1 MKKFLVMFEVK
12 SEDSFGEEY
21 FWTHGATIVVESK
34 DPQRAYIK
42 ARNLYKKELR
52 KYVMREF
59 LDGFVDDCR
68 VRVQE
73 IKEGDGI
80 IF

>member
-1 MKKFLVMFEVK
+1 MKKFLVMFELK

-21 FWTHGATIVVESK
+21 FWTHGSTIIVESK
-34 DPQRAYIK
+34 DQYKAFIK

-59 LDGFVDDCR
+59 LDSFVDDCR

-73 IKEGDGI
+73 ITGGDGI